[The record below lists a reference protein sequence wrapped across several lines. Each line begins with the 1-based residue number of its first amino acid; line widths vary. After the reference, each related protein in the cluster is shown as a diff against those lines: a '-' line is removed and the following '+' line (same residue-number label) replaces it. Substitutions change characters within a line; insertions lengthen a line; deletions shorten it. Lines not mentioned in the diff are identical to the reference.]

1 MKFSIFFPYTY
12 LSAPP
17 PRCCRELEQ
26 EACFEKEGNLPSV
39 ACEIPNRNEREC
51 CAYFADKKGK
61 KPAWKNSDQIVFEYN
76 KFTNKVIKDCR
87 ENIESAQSL
96 WNHSQCWHNVVL
108 LLQKCLTNYKNILH
122 IDRQGSLRG
131 KWWKVTQN
139 SSQDEYEWSDTVAPR
154 HTVSGDTRGDNIPSG
169 TNGFHQPSAILQPF
183 ENRPGTRSI
192 SSR

>member
-1 MKFSIFFPYTY
+1 MNIIPFHFCKKGWFFSYIHSLCKSPLARMKFSIFFPYTY

-26 EACFEKEGNLPSV
+26 EVCFEKEGNLSSV

-51 CAYFADKKGK
+51 CAHFADKKGK

-96 WNHSQCWHNVVL
+96 
-108 LLQKCLTNYKNILH
+108 
-122 IDRQGSLRG
+122 
-131 KWWKVTQN
+131 
-139 SSQDEYEWSDTVAPR
+139 
-154 HTVSGDTRGDNIPSG
+154 
-169 TNGFHQPSAILQPF
+169 
-183 ENRPGTRSI
+183 
-192 SSR
+192 